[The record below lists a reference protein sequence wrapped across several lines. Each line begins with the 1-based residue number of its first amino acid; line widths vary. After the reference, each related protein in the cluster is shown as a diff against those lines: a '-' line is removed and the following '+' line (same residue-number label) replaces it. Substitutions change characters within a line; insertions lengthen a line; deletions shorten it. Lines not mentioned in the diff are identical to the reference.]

1 MVEAPTHEQAEAIAN
16 RLVGAVAGAL
26 ATSGATAPGSGRPG
40 PA

>member
-16 RLVGAVAGAL
+16 RLVGAVADAV
-26 ATSGATAPGSGRPG
+26 ASSGASPPGSGRSG